1 MTTIPHSSVTPP
13 TTQARRDPLTLAGLG
28 IVALAAAATSFSTLA
43 ELARDAG
50 WSRIVSPALPVIVD
64 VLAAVS
70 TRAWLSGPASVRP
83 LARRTAV
90 LAIVVSV
97 LGNAAAHLIAAGLLR
112 PGIGLVITVAMT
124 PPIAL
129 GVVAHLAA
137 SLSVAAPRTAP
148 QTQAESAAA
157 PVVASVPV
165 PVAAAGPVLTAA
177 RADTTPDTSTD
188 TETAVRPPARRA
200 DTAARVARLA
210 AKHPDASA
218 AELARRLGVSDR
230 TVRRHLSALA
240 TA

>member
-1 MTTIPHSSVTPP
+1 VTTEQRN
-13 TTQARRDPLTLAGLG
+13 TQSTADAPRTRRDPLTLAGLG

-43 ELARDAG
+43 ELAHDAG

-70 TRAWLSGPASVRP
+70 TRAWLSGPAGVRP

-112 PGIGLVITVAMT
+112 PGIALVITVAMT

-137 SLSVAAPRTAP
+137 SLSAAAPRTVP

-157 PVVASVPV
+157 PGVASV
-165 PVAAAGPVLTAA
+165 PVAAAGPVATAA
-177 RADTTPDTSTD
+177 RAATSPDTSTVTD
-188 TETAVRPPARRA
+188 TAPQRPARRA
-200 DTAARVARLA
+200 DTAVRVARLA

-240 TA
+240 AA